1 MAVRVGINGFGRI
14 GRITYRAIQER
25 YPNGEIQV
33 VALNDLTDA
42 HTNAHLLKYDSNYG
56 PYKGGDVTF
65 EDKDIV
71 VGGKKITVFAE
82 KDPPQDIFA
91 LIGKSEN
98 IEQAAVAMQAMSHP
112 MRIKILCLLSSGELI
127 VQEIVD
133 AVGTTQS
140 NISQH
145 LGILKACGIIS
156 GRKDGTKM
164 FYSIGDARILRMIT
178 LTREIFCAV

>member
-1 MAVRVGINGFGRI
+1 MDKETPRQVLSLNIYSIGKILMANAGTSKNTRVK
-14 GRITYRAIQER
+14 TSASAAVKK
-25 YPNGEIQV
+25 PAPKKV
-33 VALNDLTDA
+33 PPK
-42 HTNAHLLKYDSNYG
+42 LLPIENL
-56 PYKGGDVTF
+56 
-65 EDKDIV
+65 
-71 VGGKKITVFAE
+71 
-82 KDPPQDIFA
+82 PQDIFA
-91 LIGKSEN
+91 LIGKSDN

-145 LGILKACGIIS
+145 LGILKACGMIT

-164 FYSIGDARILRMIT
+164 YYTIGDARILRMIT

>member
-1 MAVRVGINGFGRI
+1 MANVVSKKSFNAKTTVRV
-14 GRITYRAIQER
+14 
-25 YPNGEIQV
+25 
-33 VALNDLTDA
+33 
-42 HTNAHLLKYDSNYG
+42 
-56 PYKGGDVTF
+56 VTKKTTPIKSLPI
-65 EDKDIV
+65 EDM
-71 VGGKKITVFAE
+71 
-82 KDPPQDIFA
+82 PQDIFA

-112 MRIKILCLLSSGELI
+112 IRIKILCLLSSGELI

-133 AVGTTQS
+133 ALGTTQS

-145 LGILKACGIIS
+145 LGILKACGMII

-164 FYSIGDARILRMIT
+164 FYTIGDARILRMIT

>member
-1 MAVRVGINGFGRI
+1 MANVASKKSFNAETGVRKV
-14 GRITYRAIQER
+14 AD
-25 YPNGEIQV
+25 EIAPV
-33 VALNDLTDA
+33 KSRLA
-42 HTNAHLLKYDSNYG
+42 K
-56 PYKGGDVTF
+56 DV
-65 EDKDIV
+65 
-71 VGGKKITVFAE
+71 
-82 KDPPQDIFA
+82 PQDIFA

-164 FYSIGDARILRMIT
+164 FYSIGDPRILRMIT

>member
-1 MAVRVGINGFGRI
+1 MANVASKKSFNAETGVRK
-14 GRITYRAIQER
+14 AAD
-25 YPNGEIQV
+25 EIAPV
-33 VALNDLTDA
+33 KSRLA
-42 HTNAHLLKYDSNYG
+42 K
-56 PYKGGDVTF
+56 DV
-65 EDKDIV
+65 
-71 VGGKKITVFAE
+71 
-82 KDPPQDIFA
+82 PQDIFA

-164 FYSIGDARILRMIT
+164 FYSIGDPRILRMIT

>member
-1 MAVRVGINGFGRI
+1 MPTIAAAIKRKNSVTLARKPDVGSQAKMAL
-14 GRITYRAIQER
+14 AIDNM
-25 YPNGEIQV
+25 PI
-33 VALNDLTDA
+33 
-42 HTNAHLLKYDSNYG
+42 
-56 PYKGGDVTF
+56 
-65 EDKDIV
+65 
-71 VGGKKITVFAE
+71 
-82 KDPPQDIFA
+82 DIFA

-133 AVGTTQS
+133 ALGTTQS

-145 LGILKACGIIS
+145 LGILKTCGMIN

-164 FYSIGDARILRMIT
+164 YYAISDAQILKMIT